1 MRIVS
6 FVASSSK
13 QAMIDLRASLGDD
26 AVILSTQTHQDGK
39 VSVTGAV
46 ADDAFDLTDVLVP
59 AEEPRNL
66 DWLNALAAFHEWSIK
81 RRERIE
87 PILENLSPAEPEA
100 ILATLVRA
108 FFRFEDSRWPG
119 RKPLL
124 LSGPPGSGK
133 TVTIAKIAATQVLAG
148 HTVDIIT
155 LDVGRAG
162 SLDQITTLLE
172 PLGLLPKPVS
182 SSSDLQSAIATCRG
196 DVILLDSVSTN
207 PFNPADLGKLSSL
220 VARAG
225 AELLPVLPAGQ
236 GGADTAEMARSYAAL
251 GAKAMVVTKLDVAR
265 RLGSVLAAAEAG
277 LAFTQAGIG
286 PTIGDGLC
294 TLSADGLAR
303 LLLRRYRT
311 SINEET
317 SR

>member
-1 MRIVS
+1 MT
-6 FVASSSK
+6 
-13 QAMIDLRASLGDD
+13 DLRASLGDD
-26 AVILSTQTHQDGK
+26 AVILSTQTHDDGK

-46 ADDAFDLTDVLVP
+46 ADDVFNLTDVLSST
-59 AEEPRNL
+59 EEPRSL
-66 DWLNALAAFHEWSIK
+66 DWLNALAAFHEWSI
-81 RRERIE
+81 RMRERIE

-108 FFRFEDSRWPG
+108 FFRFEDCGWLG
-119 RKPLL
+119 GKPLL

-133 TVTIAKIAATQVLAG
+133 TVTVAKIAAAQVLAG
-148 HTVDIIT
+148 YTVDVIT

-162 SLDQITTLLE
+162 SLDQISTLLE
-172 PLGLLPKPVS
+172 PLGLLPKPVL
-182 SSSDLQSAIATCRG
+182 SSSDLQNVIAACRG
-196 DVILLDSVSTN
+196 DVVLVDSASTN
-207 PFNPADLGKLSSL
+207 PFSPADLGNLSSL
-220 VARAG
+220 VSRAG
-225 AELLPVLPAGQ
+225 AELMPVLSAGQ

-251 GAKAMVVTKLDVAR
+251 GAKAMVVTKLDVAK

-311 SINEET
+311 SINEEV
-317 SR
+317 S